1 MRELIGTY
9 IKDFFYWC
17 VYVLQVIGDVTGM
30 GYMLANLVIFVFLQ
44 PALILLFMWL
54 WWKEK
59 RKQ

>member
-1 MRELIGTY
+1 MKELIGTY